1 MPEAINC
8 YEIGS
13 AEFNAFFK
21 RIRERSEVG
30 DAPVGAVH
38 GELLE
43 KARASGDS
51 VLLMFAEQFFEGLH
65 PSINAT
71 VERIIQRV
79 QSNGDGAI
87 CNLTRLFDGFPL
99 TPANIRVAP
108 KDLEALAPQADA
120 ETLKL
125 CKEQVLP
132 RLMRFHEKQRLE
144 SWQLDESGGGV
155 GIRVQPLNRVALYVP
170 GGTAFYPSSLMMSA
184 VPAKVAGV
192 KEIAVFT
199 PPSGVDKTPLLAA
212 LCKELGITEIYRVGG
227 AQAIAAAALGT
238 EKIARV
244 DKIIGPGNQFVA
256 VAKRMLNGRV
266 AIDNFAGPS
275 EVVVLFDS
283 SANPAYVAADLLAQ
297 AEHDEMAAAVA
308 VTDNAEAAQAVAAEV
323 AKQIAGLP
331 REKTCR
337 RSLESFGGI
346 VVAPSM
352 GFALRFVDTLAA
364 EHVEILTGEAE
375 KHAGQI
381 KNAGAIFI
389 GAHAPE
395 AFGDYLAGP
404 NHILPTAGTARFAS
418 ALGVGDFLRQVSII
432 RGSEALLKAHTPAI
446 AKLARVEGLEAHARS
461 VEVRFK

>member
-1 MPEAINC
+1 MPDAIAC

-21 RIRERSEVG
+21 RIRERAEIG
-30 DAPVGAVH
+30 DAPMGALH
-38 GELLE
+38 SELLE
-43 KARASGDS
+43 KARSSGDS
-51 VLLMFAEQFFEGLH
+51 VLTMFAEQFFEGLH
-65 PSINAT
+65 PSLVAT
-71 VERIIQRV
+71 VERIIQRI
-79 QSNGDGAI
+79 QALGDGAV
-87 CNLTRLFDGFPL
+87 CNLTRVFDGHPL
-99 TPANIRVAP
+99 LPGNIRVSP
-108 KDLEALAPQADA
+108 KDLDNLASQADTA
-120 ETLKL
+120 TLEL
-125 CKEQVLP
+125 CRKQVIP
-132 RLMRFHEKQRLE
+132 RLMRFHEKQKQE
-144 SWQLDESGGGV
+144 SWQIDEQGGSV

-170 GGTAFYPSSLMMSA
+170 GGKAFYPSSLMMSA
-184 VPAKVAGV
+184 IPAKVAGV

-199 PPSGVDKTPLLAA
+199 PPQAVDKTPLLAG

-244 DKIIGPGNQFVA
+244 DKIVGPGNQFVA
-256 VAKRMLNGRV
+256 TAKRMLNGRV
-266 AIDNFAGPS
+266 AIDSFAGPS
-275 EVVVLFDS
+275 EVVVLFDG
-283 SANPAYVAADLLAQ
+283 SAHAEHVAADLLAQ
-297 AEHDEMAAAVA
+297 AEHDEMASAVA
-308 VTDNAEAAQAVAAEV
+308 VTDSAEAAQAVAAAV
-323 AKQIAGLP
+323 TRRLKDLP
-331 REKTCR
+331 RAAVAT

-364 EHVEILTGEAE
+364 EHVEIITRDAE

-389 GAHAPE
+389 GPHAPE

-404 NHILPTAGTARFAS
+404 NHVLPTAGTARFAS

-432 RGSEALLKAHTPAI
+432 RGSQALLKANAEAI

-461 VEVRFK
+461 VEARFE

>member
-13 AEFNAFFK
+13 TEFNGFFK
-21 RIRERSEVG
+21 RMRDRAEVG
-30 DAPVGAVH
+30 DGPAGSIH

-51 VLLMFAEQFFEGLH
+51 VLIMFAEQFFEGLH

-79 QSNGDGAI
+79 QAHGDGAI

-99 TPANIRVAP
+99 TPASIRVSP
-108 KDLEALAPQADA
+108 KDIDTLATQADA
-120 ETLKL
+120 EILKL

-132 RLMRFHEKQRLE
+132 RLMRFHEKQRQE
-144 SWQLDESGGGV
+144 SWQLDENGGGV

-170 GGTAFYPSSLMMSA
+170 GGKAFYPSSLMMAA

-244 DKIIGPGNQFVA
+244 DKIVGPGNQFVA
-256 VAKRMLNGRV
+256 VAKRMLNGRA

-283 SANPAYVAADLLAQ
+283 SANPAHVAADLLAQ

-308 VTDNAEAAQAVAAEV
+308 VTDNAEAAQAVAVEV
-323 AKQIAGLP
+323 SKQVAGLP
-331 REKTCR
+331 REKVCR
-337 RSLESFGGI
+337 LSLESYGGI

-364 EHVEILTGEAE
+364 EHVEIMTSEAE
-375 KHAGQI
+375 KHASQL

-389 GAHAPE
+389 GAYAPE

-432 RGSEALLKAHTPAI
+432 RGSEALLKAHAPAI

-461 VEVRFK
+461 IEVRFK